1 MNIAN
6 GIFLTT
12 VTVIIFLLLAHLPIL
27 ATCSSVNL
35 LLKSS
40 DDIGGRPRTL
50 EFCISIEEMLDNAM
64 YIKGYQDFYC
74 SNGIKYMVDCSE
86 SSIDISTLPEKMSP
100 EK

>member
-1 MNIAN
+1 MLFI
-6 GIFLTT
+6 LS
-12 VTVIIFLLLAHLPIL
+12 IFLLFISTLLVVPLRIK
-27 ATCSSVNL
+27 SVEYPVL
-35 LLKSS
+35 LDISII
-40 DDIGGRPRTL
+40 DDEVDTDK
-50 EFCISIEEMLDNAM
+50 IEEMLDNAM